1 MHVSIQS
8 WGEHFLL
15 GLGLDLCLC
24 IFTKLYP
31 RIDGLRATESVDNDS
46 ENGASIN
53 LLLFE
58 PQFKSTFA
66 RVEVHLSRYDLVNR
80 SLSIEVFAEL
90 EGHETEGYSTFSDAN
105 IQSLIEDY
113 SDLKP
118 IVREGMIHY
127 ADDFDLQKGKRKV
140 NRTLTVR
147 YRVFD
152 EEIQEN
158 LDYDYGYEI
167 DIDKIAESTIPYL
180 LSLREI
186 RRKYLIELGSKN
198 DDSL

>member
-1 MHVSIQS
+1 MHVFYPIM
-8 WGEHFLL
+8 GEHFLL
-15 GLGLDLCLC
+15 GIGLDLCLC

-31 RIDGLRATESVDNDS
+31 HVDALRATESVDNDS
-46 ENGASIN
+46 ENAASID

-66 RVEVHLSRYDLVNR
+66 STEVHLSIYDLVNR
-80 SLSIEVFAEL
+80 SLSMQVFAEL

-105 IQSLIEDY
+105 IQSIIQDY
-113 SDLKP
+113 SNLKP

-127 ADDFDLQKGKRKV
+127 AGDFDPKKGKRKV
-140 NRTLTVR
+140 NRTLAVR

-152 EEIQEN
+152 EEIPEN
-158 LDYDYGYEI
+158 LDYGYGYEI
-167 DIDKIAESTIPYL
+167 DIDKIAESTMPYL

-186 RRKYLIELGSKN
+186 RRKYVIELGSKN
-198 DDSL
+198 DESG

>member
-1 MHVSIQS
+1 MGI
-8 WGEHFLL
+8 
-15 GLGLDLCLC
+15 GLDLCLC

-31 RIDGLRATESVDNDS
+31 RIDNLRARESVDNDS
-46 ENGASIN
+46 ENAASVD

-66 RVEVHLSRYDLVNR
+66 KVEVQ
-80 SLSIEVFAEL
+80 LSIYDFVSRALSMQVFAEL

-105 IQSLIEDY
+105 IQSIIQDY
-113 SDLKP
+113 PNLKP

-127 ADDFDLQKGKRKV
+127 ADDFDTKKGKRKV
-140 NRTLTVR
+140 NRTLAVR

-152 EEIQEN
+152 EEIPEN
-158 LDYDYGYEI
+158 LDYDYGYDI
-167 DIDKIAESTIPYL
+167 DVDKIAESTIPYL

-186 RRKYLIELGSKN
+186 RRKYVIELGSEN
-198 DDSL
+198 EATD

>member
-1 MHVSIQS
+1 M
-8 WGEHFLL
+8 GEHFLL
-15 GLGLDLCLC
+15 GIGLDLCLC

-31 RIDGLRATESVDNDS
+31 HVDALRATESVDNDS
-46 ENGASIN
+46 ENAASVD

-66 RVEVHLSRYDLVNR
+66 RTEVHLSIYDLVNR
-80 SLSIEVFAEL
+80 SLSMQVFAEL

-105 IQSLIEDY
+105 IQSIIQDY
-113 SDLKP
+113 SNLKP

-127 ADDFDLQKGKRKV
+127 AGDFDPKKGKRKV
-140 NRTLTVR
+140 NRTLAVR

-152 EEIQEN
+152 EEIPEN

-167 DIDKIAESTIPYL
+167 DIDKIAESTMPYL

-186 RRKYLIELGSKN
+186 RRKYVIELGSKN
-198 DDSL
+198 DESG

>member
-1 MHVSIQS
+1 MA
-8 WGEHFLL
+8 EHFLL
-15 GLGLDLCLC
+15 GIGLDLCLG

-31 RIDGLRATESVDNDS
+31 HVDGLRATESVDKDS
-46 ENGASIN
+46 ENAASVD

-58 PQFKSTFA
+58 PQFNSTFA
-66 RVEVHLSRYDLVNR
+66 KVEVHLSIYDLVNR
-80 SLSIEVFAEL
+80 PLSMQVFAEL
-90 EGHETEGYSTFSDAN
+90 EGHETEGYFTFSDAN
-105 IQSLIEDY
+105 IQSIIQDY
-113 SDLKP
+113 SNLKP

-140 NRTLTVR
+140 NRTLAVR

-152 EEIQEN
+152 EEIPEN

-167 DIDKIAESTIPYL
+167 DIDKIAESTIPHL

-186 RRKYLIELGSKN
+186 RGKYVIELGSKN
-198 DDSL
+198 DDTE

>member
-1 MHVSIQS
+1 V
-8 WGEHFLL
+8 GEHFLL
-15 GLGLDLCLC
+15 GIGLDLCLC

-31 RIDGLRATESVDNDS
+31 RIDNLRARESVDNDS
-46 ENGASIN
+46 EDAASVD

-66 RVEVHLSRYDLVNR
+66 KVEVHLSIYDFVSR
-80 SLSIEVFAEL
+80 ALSMQVFAEF

-105 IQSLIEDY
+105 IQSIIKDY
-113 SDLKP
+113 QNLKP

-127 ADDFDLQKGKRKV
+127 ADDFDTKKGKRKV
-140 NRTLTVR
+140 NRTLAVR

-152 EEIQEN
+152 EEIPEN
-158 LDYDYGYEI
+158 LDYDYGYDI
-167 DIDKIAESTIPYL
+167 DVDKIAESTIPYL

-186 RRKYLIELGSKN
+186 RRKYVIELGSEN
-198 DDSL
+198 EATD

>member
-1 MHVSIQS
+1 M
-8 WGEHFLL
+8 GEHFLL
-15 GLGLDLCLC
+15 GIGLDLCLC

-31 RIDGLRATESVDNDS
+31 HVDALRATESVNNDS
-46 ENGASIN
+46 ENAASVD

-58 PQFKSTFA
+58 PQFKSTFV
-66 RVEVHLSRYDLVNR
+66 RTEVHLSIYDLVNR
-80 SLSIEVFAEL
+80 SLSMQVFAEL

-105 IQSLIEDY
+105 IQSIIQDY
-113 SDLKP
+113 SNLKP

-127 ADDFDLQKGKRKV
+127 ADDFDPKKGKRKV
-140 NRTLTVR
+140 NRTLAVR

-152 EEIQEN
+152 EEIPEN

-167 DIDKIAESTIPYL
+167 DIDKIAESTMPYL

-186 RRKYLIELGSKN
+186 RRKYIIELGSKN
-198 DDSL
+198 DESG